1 MKHISKLPMYLKLS
15 PHCQHESIFIF
26 QFIFHVSLISFTV
39 VTGHPL
45 SFTVRDGDDV
55 TLTCENVVD
64 GQVNCNRTNW
74 VFRGSIRVEVDL
86 VTHGQIVEKDKAK
99 SDRLGVTENCSLVIK
114 KVTVQDV
121 GLYHCQQLK
130 PGQEVADTQIEL
142 SVINI
147 QEHEH
152 EDGEQVELS
161 CSVST
166 HEVCRHT
173 VKWLYEGE
181 DAAGDIRYTDMQTSH
196 SECSVTVTFPISNL
210 KQKSKYQELF
220 KCEVT
225 DGYTKKVQ
233 LFPFIPQSSGEDA
246 TTSTTMRTIESGR
259 KSRITST
266 TPAVS
271 VTSTSPQVWWPYLI
285 AVIGLVALV
294 IITVAVIRWK
304 MTKGEKRQTDDNA
317 EQSLNSAVSQPGPET
332 SQDTADPEDGVSY
345 ASISYT
351 KKTKSRAQV
360 RVRNDDDDDEGD
372 SVTYSSVKA
381 SSSPAGASAD
391 PRDLY
396 AAVNRANK

>member
-1 MKHISKLPMYLKLS
+1 MAEFKWIKM
-15 PHCQHESIFIF
+15 
-26 QFIFHVSLISFTV
+26 SLFGILLQFTV
-39 VTGHPL
+39 VTGHHL

-99 SDRLGVTENCSLVIK
+99 RDRLGVTENCSLVIK

-130 PGQEVADTQIEL
+130 PGQEDADTQIEL

-161 CSVST
+161 CSVLT

-181 DAAGDIRYTDMQTSH
+181 DADGDIRYTDMQTSH

-210 KQKSKYQELF
+210 KQKSKCQELF

-233 LFPFIPQSSGEDA
+233 LFPFIPQSSGEKPGEDA
-246 TTSTTMRTIESGR
+246 TTSTTMRTTESGT
-259 KSRITST
+259 KSRVTST

-271 VTSTSPQVWWPYLI
+271 VTSTSPQGWWR
-285 AVIGLVALV
+285 VIMVSVGLAALV
-294 IITVAVIRWK
+294 ITVVVVNIWMR
-304 MTKGEKRQTDDNA
+304 TKGNRTQMDGNA
-317 EQSLNSAVSQPGPET
+317 EHHDE
-332 SQDTADPEDGVSY
+332 
-345 ASISYT
+345 
-351 KKTKSRAQV
+351 
-360 RVRNDDDDDEGD
+360 DEGT
-372 SVTYSSVKA
+372 VTYENVGEPSV
-381 SSSPAGASAD
+381 SI
-391 PRDLY
+391 RLH
-396 AAVNRANK
+396 